1 VVSLV
6 PSGTLVYA
14 LYSEGPVED
23 IDLITAAIPYPVLAE
38 SYQWLTAKTCRLD
51 ADLLQGLTDVG
62 FELDFGADQTGFHM
76 KYLRQGG
83 GYYINVGCSE
93 LIAQR
98 RIRLAHARDI
108 GAFTGQGLRLAGG
121 ELIPADLVV
130 LATGY
135 EKQTE
140 GIRRW
145 CGEEVARRVGPVWGF
160 DEQGFMNNMWT
171 RTGQDR
177 LWLMGGALNEVRL
190 FSRFLALQIQ
200 ADLEGLLPAP
210 A

>member
-1 VVSLV
+1 V
-6 PSGTLVYA
+6 PSGTLVYG

-23 IDLITAAIPYPVLAE
+23 IDLITAAIPYPVLRE
-38 SYQWLTAKTCRLD
+38 SYRWLTARTCRLD
-51 ADLLQGLTDVG
+51 SEILDGLTAVG
-62 FELDFGADQTGFHM
+62 FELDFGEDQTGFHM

-98 RIRLAHARDI
+98 RIALVHARDI
-108 GAFTGQGLRLAGG
+108 ATFSPAGLQLADGTC
-121 ELIPADLVV
+121 IPADLVV

-135 EKQTE
+135 ERQSA
-140 GIRRW
+140 GIRRL
-145 CGEEVARRVGPVWGF
+145 CGDAVADRVGEVWGF
-160 DEQGFMNNMWT
+160 DEQGFMRSMWT

-177 LWLMGGALNEVRL
+177 FWLMGGAMNECRL
-190 FSRFLALQIQ
+190 FSRFLALQIK
-200 ADLEGLLPAP
+200 ADLEGLLPRP